1 LRSRP
6 RRLYWGTDLGMIF
19 YLILTAILLADL
31 WWCVLAW
38 SQLKRG
44 PRWPNVVSLLFGLA
58 QISGILVILFSRGG
72 MQDLSEALPRWA
84 HGAVFVWHLLF
95 LPGWLVYR
103 IAKAIVLLGRM
114 IAQVPPRS
122 EPARDEPA
130 FSRRQFIGAAA
141 AITPPLFSIGAAVV
155 GEGQLDHFRV
165 RKITVPLADLPPA
178 LDGLTIAHVTD
189 VHIGRFTRGKV
200 IERIVE
206 ETNRLE
212 ADLVAM
218 TGDLINDS
226 LRALPA
232 ALEMARALRGKH
244 GVVTCEGN
252 HDLIEDRTIFYR
264 EAERGGLPL
273 LRNETASLTIRG
285 QRVQVLGLPWMRDPA
300 GLRDSMKELLTKRD
314 PNAWGLLLA
323 HHPHAWDNA
332 EGIPLTLAGHTH
344 GGQIMLNE
352 HTGFGPWMYR
362 YWSGLYTPETK
373 ERALVVSNGVGN
385 WFPVRVNAPAEIV
398 HLTLRAVPAQ
408 PKSTAERSRI
418 IRVA

>member
-1 LRSRP
+1 
-6 RRLYWGTDLGMIF
+6 
-19 YLILTAILLADL
+19 
-31 WWCVLAW
+31 
-38 SQLKRG
+38 
-44 PRWPNVVSLLFGLA
+44 
-58 QISGILVILFSRGG
+58 
-72 MQDLSEALPRWA
+72 
-84 HGAVFVWHLLF
+84 
-95 LPGWLVYR
+95 
-103 IAKAIVLLGRM
+103 
-114 IAQVPPRS
+114 
-122 EPARDEPA
+122 
-130 FSRRQFIGAAA
+130 
-141 AITPPLFSIGAAVV
+141 
-155 GEGQLDHFRV
+155 
-165 RKITVPLADLPPA
+165 
-178 LDGLTIAHVTD
+178 

-212 ADLVAM
+212 ADVVAM

-226 LRALPA
+226 LRAMPA
-232 ALEMARALRGKH
+232 ALEMARGLRGRH
-244 GVVTCEGN
+244 VVVTCEGN
-252 HDLIEDRTIFYR
+252 HDLIENPTIFYR

-273 LRNETASLTIRG
+273 LRNETASVTIRG
-285 QRVQVLGLPWMRDPA
+285 QRVQVLGLPWTRNPV
-300 GLRDSMKELLTKRD
+300 GLRDSMKELLAKRD

-323 HHPHAWDNA
+323 HHPHAWDGA

-398 HLTLRAVPAQ
+398 HLTLRAAPA
-408 PKSTAERSRI
+408 PAKGTAERSRI